1 MKALFLRKKS
11 VPLELEYVL
20 NRSRSERCRTRSN
33 KMKALFL
40 RKKSVPSQVECV
52 LNRSIS
58 ERFPFFWERYFFL
71 KIGHSLFWNAF
82 FTVLFDS
89 YFSLG
94 KRTLLFFK
102 IVLRIPLNFG
112 DW

>member
-1 MKALFLRKKS
+1 
-11 VPLELEYVL
+11 
-20 NRSRSERCRTRSN
+20 
-33 KMKALFL
+33 MKALFL

-58 ERFPFFWERYFFL
+58 ERFPFFWERFFFL

-82 FTVLFDS
+82 FTVLFDY

-94 KRTLLFFK
+94 CPESFMSFE
-102 IVLRIPLNFG
+102 RIWTEIGF
-112 DW
+112 